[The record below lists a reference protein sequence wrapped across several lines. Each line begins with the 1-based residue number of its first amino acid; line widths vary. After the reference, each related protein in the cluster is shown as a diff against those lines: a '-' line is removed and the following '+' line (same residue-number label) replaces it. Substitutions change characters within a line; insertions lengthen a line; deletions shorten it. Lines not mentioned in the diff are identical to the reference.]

1 MAYDESTFR
10 RRDSDRSDSVGLR
23 DSAREVGGW
32 TGSESRFRND
42 SGSRLEP
49 QSRRSPSRGTGSYP
63 VDQYGDPDMGEGRTD
78 MGGYVSLGDVFDDP
92 DHGDPGRDR
101 LTVHLIWETVLL
113 VAAAALAVLLYRE
126 NSDALRGA
134 GLDNL
139 MVQASALGLLALGAG
154 LSLRAGAPNLALGP
168 AAVIAAVFFAHEG
181 EQGVLPSTAV
191 VIGAAAAAGL
201 VLGLFVVAFHV
212 PAWVASLGAA
222 LGGIVWIQQVDGPV
236 RVTGEFD
243 PNDHALYLFAGFV
256 AVAVL
261 GGALGT
267 VKGVRRAIGRFRPV
281 SDPAKPRGGMAAG
294 LAALAIVL
302 SMVFAGV
309 AGVLFS
315 ASAGPTVTA
324 TPGLELTGLA
334 LGAALLGGTSA
345 YGRRGGIFGTLLAV
359 VALTLFIRYDDA
371 RGWDISLYAVAAA
384 LLAGGLIV
392 TRVVETYG
400 RPEPLGTEVDA
411 VDDGWVTTAPS
422 GTSEFGSSG
431 SSWSSRQDSWS
442 SALPAQPTNGRGDAW
457 EDDRW
462 GSPR

>member
-10 RRDSDRSDSVGLR
+10 RRDSDRSDSIGLR
-23 DSAREVGGW
+23 DASGEVGGW
-32 TGSESRFRND
+32 AGSD
-42 SGSRLEP
+42 SGFGDDSGFRSRPE
-49 QSRRSPSRGTGSYP
+49 SRRSPSYR
-63 VDQYGDPDMGEGRTD
+63 DYGDPDMGESRTT
-78 MGGYVSLGDVFDDP
+78 MGGNIPLGDVFDDP
-92 DHGDPGRDR
+92 EHGEPGRDR
-101 LTVHLIWETVLL
+101 LSVHLIWETVLL

-134 GLDNL
+134 QLDNL
-139 MVQASALGLLALGAG
+139 MVQAAALGLLALGAG

-181 EQGVLPSTAV
+181 DRGVLPSTGVAV
-191 VIGAAAAAGL
+191 GAAAAAGL
-201 VLGLFVVAFHV
+201 VLGLFVVSFHV
-212 PAWVASLGAA
+212 PAWAASLGAA

-236 RVTGEFD
+236 RVTGQFD
-243 PNDHALYLFAGFV
+243 PADRALYLFAGFV
-256 AVAVL
+256 ALAVI

-267 VKGVRRAIGRFRPV
+267 IKGVRRGIGRFRPV
-281 SDPAKPRGGMAAG
+281 SDPAKHRGG
-294 LAALAIVL
+294 LAAALTTLALML
-302 SMVFAGV
+302 SMVFAAV

-315 ASAGPTVTA
+315 ASSGPTVTA

-359 VALTLFIRYDDA
+359 VLLTLFIRYDDA
-371 RGWDISLYAVAAA
+371 RGWDISLFAVAAA
-384 LLAGGLIV
+384 MLAAGLIV

-400 RPEPLGTEVDA
+400 RPETLGTELDVVD
-411 VDDGWVTTAPS
+411 DDGWVTTAPS
-422 GTSEFGSSG
+422 GAPDPAPSSG
-431 SSWSSRQDSWS
+431 TGWSSRQDSWS

-462 GSPR
+462 GAPPR